1 MLNKLYGNIVPEV
14 DDIKSWKADA
24 VGVIY
29 LAFST
34 TSTME

>member
-1 MLNKLYGNIVPEV
+1 MLNKLYGILLFLKWVTFR
-14 DDIKSWKADA
+14 AA

-34 TSTME
+34 TFSIA

>member
-1 MLNKLYGNIVPEV
+1 METYVG
-14 DDIKSWKADA
+14 DIKSWQADA

-34 TSTME
+34 TFSIE